1 MLVFIT
7 ELINELKLKVMK
19 SLKVK
24 TIALIVVMGLISY
37 NSMAQKATEM
47 VPQAVLTAFSVKY
60 PQEQL
65 KNWKTKN
72 NMYIASFAMANEK
85 YKASFSNDG
94 SWLSTETKIRKKAN
108 LPLQVQA
115 YLKKSD
121 YASWYVER
129 MEKVQTPLQ
138 NMYQVQIDNNSG
150 NPTSYSNAGA
160 LENKML
166 SFNRDGKLLKVVNN

>member
-1 MLVFIT
+1 MK
-7 ELINELKLKVMK
+7 NLKVQT
-19 SLKVK
+19 V
-24 TIALIVVMGLISY
+24 ILIVVMGLISY
-37 NSMAQKATEM
+37 NTMAQKATKM
-47 VPQAVLTAFSVKY
+47 VPQAVLIAFSVKY
-60 PQEQL
+60 PQEEL

-72 NMYIASFAMANEK
+72 NVYIASFAMADKK
-85 YKASFSNDG
+85 YRASFSNDG

-108 LPLQVQA
+108 LPSQVQA

-121 YASWYVER
+121 YASWYIEK

-166 SFNRDGKLLKVVNN
+166 CFNREGKLLKIVNN